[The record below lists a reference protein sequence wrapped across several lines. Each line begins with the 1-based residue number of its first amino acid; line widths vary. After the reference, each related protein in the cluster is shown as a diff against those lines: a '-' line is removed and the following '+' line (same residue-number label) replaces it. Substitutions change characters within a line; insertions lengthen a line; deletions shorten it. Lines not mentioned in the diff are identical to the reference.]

1 MTATPD
7 LPLSLPDF
15 LHDEETAS
23 LKRSYKK
30 KKRDRNK
37 SRMKSSDE
45 EFDPQS
51 QTRKRKRTISSKLK
65 ALTASECIPLKRP
78 RGRPPLNLSL
88 GTASN
93 NFSVPSRVTNK
104 SHVRRPEIAPS
115 GILPPASQTNL
126 LKNSKAASDP
136 AENEGAKIHR
146 PHSALV
152 TQRILN
158 RLMTEGPL
166 SVADFLSPG
175 TDAPPRD
182 LVQSIL
188 DVLQVTAVVVQ
199 LKLKD
204 PKLQQSLSSSGA
216 LNANSTVYAM
226 AGMAKGSEYA
236 ELGRIA
242 EVTRKKLLNAA
253 AARTRIEKLQVSYLT
268 RIFHGIISCR
278 KRSPHTL

>member
-1 MTATPD
+1 MSAAAE
-7 LPLSLPDF
+7 LPSSLPDF

-51 QTRKRKRTISSKLK
+51 QARKRKRTISSKLK
-65 ALTASECIPLKRP
+65 ALTASEYIPLKRP

-93 NFSVPSRVTNK
+93 NFSVPSRVVNK
-104 SHVRRPEIAPS
+104 LHMRRPEIAPS
-115 GILPPASQTNL
+115 GVVPPIPQTNL
-126 LKNSKAASDP
+126 SKSSRVISDP
-136 AENEGAKIHR
+136 TENDGAKIHR

-166 SVADFLSPG
+166 SIADFLSPG

-204 PKLQQSLSSSGA
+204 PKMQQLLSSSSGA
-216 LNANSTVYAM
+216 VNANSTVYAM
-226 AGMAKGSEYA
+226 AGLAKGSEYT

-242 EVTRKKLLNAA
+242 EVTRKKLINAA
-253 AARTRIEKLQVSYLT
+253 AARTRIEKLQVSGL
-268 RIFHGIISCR
+268 
-278 KRSPHTL
+278 P